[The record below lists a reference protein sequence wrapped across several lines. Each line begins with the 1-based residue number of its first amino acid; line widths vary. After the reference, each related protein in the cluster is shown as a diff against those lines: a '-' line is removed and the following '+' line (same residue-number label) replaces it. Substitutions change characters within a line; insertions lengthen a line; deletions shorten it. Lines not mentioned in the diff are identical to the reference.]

1 MFMATLQDL
10 RRRIDQIDRQIVGL
24 LDRRAQLARQI
35 GEKKSKRQ
43 LEFFDAA
50 RQKMIVNKVLKM
62 SQGHFPKAGLANVF
76 TEIMSA
82 CLTMEQ
88 PLRVGYFGAR
98 ATFTQLAAISEFGS
112 SVNFVSYKTIRD
124 IFLAV
129 DRDWINYGVVPIEN
143 STGGIVHHTLDMFL
157 EYDLR
162 ITSEVVMAIHQNL
175 LSRHRLEQISKVFS
189 SPQPFAQCQIW
200 LKENLPNA
208 TLKEVGTTVE
218 GVELALKAKGAA
230 AIASELAAKVYKLKI
245 VARAI
250 EDVKDNRTRFLV
262 IGKQSSQPTGN
273 DKTSLMFSIKDRPG
287 ALFSLLKPF
296 AKRKINLTKIESRPT
311 RRKAW
316 EYVFFVDLEGHIQDA
331 PVSDAVGELE
341 NHCLFIKIL
350 GSYPCDV
357 KIRG

>member
-1 MFMATLQDL
+1 MATLQDL

-24 LDRRAQLARQI
+24 LDRRAQRARQI

-50 RQKMIVNKVLKM
+50 RQKMIVNKVLKI

-82 CLTMEQ
+82 CLTMER
-88 PLRVGYFGAR
+88 PLRVGYLGPR
-98 ATFTQLAAISEFGS
+98 ATFTQLAAVSEFGS
-112 SVNFVSYKTIRD
+112 SVNFVPYKTIRD

-200 LKENLPNA
+200 LKENLTNA

-218 GVELALKAKGAA
+218 GVHLALKTKGGA
-230 AIASELAAKVYKLKI
+230 AIASELAAKTYKLKI

-316 EYVFFVDLEGHIQDA
+316 EYVFFVDLMGHIQD
-331 PVSDAVGELE
+331 PSVSDAVGELE

-357 KIRG
+357 KVRG